1 MRPYGRGSLG
11 NMPGV
16 VIGKHEAV
24 DNAERK
30 PVNNRG
36 DRKTGIESCCIGLVR
51 YTNVNTFG
59 LLYVY
64 IDT

>member
-30 PVNNRG
+30 PVNTQAEENLLPPEENSRS
-36 DRKTGIESCCIGLVR
+36 KPPETLSLNF
-51 YTNVNTFG
+51 YTP
-59 LLYVY
+59 
-64 IDT
+64 D